1 MLEKPFPFPIPLD
14 LVRQTMFPTSLA
26 YSPTKL
32 MFETTIH
39 GAKMELTGRVLIQY
53 AQVPG
58 LIKLHAKL
66 LHLFSNEISDGRII
80 LTTYSDINT
89 INVLKYFLS
98 YNYSYDPLSNR
109 FLTHLCLYI
118 SLYSLPIYN

>member
-1 MLEKPFPFPIPLD
+1 MLGKPFPFPIPFD

-26 YSPTKL
+26 NSPTKL

-39 GAKMELTGRVLIQY
+39 GAKMELTGRVLTQY

-58 LIKLHAKL
+58 LIQLHTKL
-66 LHLFSNEISDGRII
+66 LHFFSNEISDGRII
-80 LTTYSDINT
+80 LTIYSDINT

-109 FLTHLCLYI
+109 FLTHLRLYI
-118 SLYSLPIYN
+118 SLYSLSIYN